1 MKRKDKNTHVLSVQF
16 LSNLHMITHIPS
28 VYNRILEF
36 SVWPGKWNDAPVSQ
50 PLCMNKTSVLR
61 IYLAPR
67 SQSPQS
73 LVTFQTLKLLHHPF
87 TNAPTPPP
95 TPSQRDT
102 ERESLSQPLQMIQ
115 TDTQRGWVKAFRCSK
130 QTQRVS
136 ESNPSGDPNRHRE
149 TLWVNPFRWSKQTQR
164 ESPSQPLQ
172 MIQRDTERVSESTPS
187 DVNSVPISLL
197 TKSKRWC
204 CGKLVPN
211 LSLMLGEFPT
221 SSALTWACAVDG
233 A

>member
-67 SQSPQS
+67 SQAPQS

-130 QTQRVS
+130 QTQRESLSQTLQVIQTDTERPS
-136 ESNPSGDPNRHRE
+136 ESTPSDDPNRHRE
-149 TLWVNPFRWSKQTQR
+149 SLRVNPFRWSRETHR
-164 ESPSQPLQ
+164 ESLSQPLQ
-172 MIQRDTERVSESTPS
+172 M
-187 DVNSVPISLL
+187 
-197 TKSKRWC
+197 
-204 CGKLVPN
+204 
-211 LSLMLGEFPT
+211 
-221 SSALTWACAVDG
+221 
-233 A
+233 